1 MRDSIMSMTGT
12 IVVTNNNVHF
22 YDSLAQDEK
31 SWISHLKGGESAS
44 IYSCDSVSCLH
55 PSRQRNITISP
66 EQSYGGRAKQKLT
79 DLKIK
84 FDNNYEFTNSEI
96 GFLSS
101 IGDIFPIYDYIART

>member
-44 IYSCDSVSCLH
+44 IYSCDMSVACIQRL
-55 PSRQRNITISP
+55 QRNITILP
-66 EQSYGGRAKQKLT
+66 ENLMQVKL
-79 DLKIK
+79 
-84 FDNNYEFTNSEI
+84 NNN
-96 GFLSS
+96 
-101 IGDIFPIYDYIART
+101 